1 MCFVVECSSIF
12 MTVPRRIVC
21 TDPARSI
28 LVGVDLAAQAV
39 VGRIEIPAIFHADH
53 TFHRNSSGQVLRWAW
68 AIAIYSCSR
77 RAP

>member
-1 MCFVVECSSIF
+1 
-12 MTVPRRIVC
+12 MTVPRGIVS
-21 TDPARSI
+21 THPARSI

-39 VGRIEIPAIFHADH
+39 VGRIEIPAILHADH